1 MLNQQLNQ
9 QQQYNRQ
16 LPKKI
21 IIINRAHINMTKRT
35 RLTREEVLDHILCDS
50 DQEDSEAEELDY
62 FVIDD
67 PYVPIAEGSD
77 DEFSDL
83 EGIQEVIE
91 EDNDREDD
99 DYTSLAGSYLE
110 EHLEPDTN
118 KSVKPPIIIQSIYYK
133 IQTHTHTPSLTHTHT
148 HTHTIVSALTT
159 THLT

>member
-62 FVIDD
+62 FVLDD

-110 EHLEPDTN
+110 EHLEPDTD
-118 KSVKPPIIIQSIYYK
+118 KSVKPPISIYYK

-148 HTHTIVSALTT
+148 HTHTIVAALTT